1 MTKPKCPECGKNE
14 FSYEKIDHRKG
25 TGSNDKAYL
34 IFCDNCG
41 TIVGSG
47 ATYFAIG

>member
-14 FSYEKIDHRKG
+14 FKFYHVEPRKG
-25 TGSNDKAYL
+25 FKPSSEAYL
-34 IFCDNCG
+34 IYCDNCG

-47 ATYFAIG
+47 VKSTRF